1 MYFGMRVSVTSR
13 LSPSYCPLFAC
24 FYANLASAFISHRF
38 QNYTIPMEERPDCSA
53 WSFSITK
60 AYSASVRAGFI
71 LYKREPETNKAAMVD
86 TISSSYTMTNGLFR
100 CVLIAG

>member
-1 MYFGMRVSVTSR
+1 MLTLYVL
-13 LSPSYCPLFAC
+13 LSFSTQ
-24 FYANLASAFISHRF
+24 

-71 LYKREPETNKAAMVD
+71 IYKREPETNKAAMVD
-86 TISSSYTMTNGLFR
+86 AISSSYSMTHGLFR
-100 CVLIAG
+100 CVFYSD